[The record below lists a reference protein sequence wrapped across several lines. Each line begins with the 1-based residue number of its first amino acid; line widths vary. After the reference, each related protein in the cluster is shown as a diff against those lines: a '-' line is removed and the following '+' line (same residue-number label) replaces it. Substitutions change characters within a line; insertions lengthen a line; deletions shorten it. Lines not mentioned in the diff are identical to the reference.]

1 VKGVANAYKV
11 ITTKAKDFD
20 KAMPVVEVRVGR
32 LGVKDLLLDGQSKIN
47 IILIEKEAQGF
58 RRPQLAPF
66 MVHMVNKHK
75 V

>member
-32 LGVKDLLLDGQSKIN
+32 LGVKDLLLDGRSKIN
-47 IILIEKEAQGF
+47 IILIEKKLKGS
-58 RRPQLAPF
+58 RDL
-66 MVHMVNKHK
+66 N
-75 V
+75 